1 MRKTARG
8 ITIVSLVVTII
19 LLLILS
25 TVSIQGITKTGLF
38 EKANMAKLE
47 NKRGQITE
55 WLNLKLYE
63 TQSENYNKTA
73 KEIIELTRQNVEKD
87 KSQLEKMGKNVNIDS
102 EISTE
107 EDGEQVGP
115 YFYVIVDK
123 DIYKVSMEEQ
133 KFIGEDGK
141 LLPVIK
147 LISISNTSN
156 SITVKVRT
164 SRNEG
169 GKLKYYIKEY
179 DASDYTLVKELEDET
194 YTYEGLKQGVKYSV
208 KIVAEN
214 TNKLTSEVV
223 GEQTTG
229 TVIDLKEGDLEFTS
243 EPSTWTNTNVKVTV
257 KANVDTKGYKL
268 QTSKDGKKWD
278 NTTTQICS
286 TNGYVYARLWDGTN
300 YGGTATGNVENIDKT
315 KPQVGSAT
323 ATTNSITINA
333 TDEASGII
341 GYALTTTNT
350 EPTEFTVVSN
360 RESLEVTV
368 EKQKQETTYY
378 VWVKDQAGNIS
389 EGKTVTTGTVTDL
402 TAANVKFTYSP
413 SGWTNKDVT
422 ATASTTVT
430 GFTIQTS
437 KDGSNW
443 SSTATQTYSSNGK
456 IYARLWDGTNY
467 GATATGNFTNID
479 KTKPVVTGATAT
491 TNKIAITATD
501 EASGIIGYAVTTSNT
516 EPSSFTDV
524 ASTKTLSVEPT
535 GYKQGTT
542 YYVWVKDQAGNVS
555 ASKSTA
561 TGKVTDLTAA
571 NVKFTYSPSG
581 WTNKDVTATAS
592 TTVTGFTIQTSKD
605 GSNWSSTATQT
616 YSSNGKIYA
625 RLWDGTNFGATA
637 TGNFTNIDKTKPVVT
652 GATATTNKIAITATD
667 EASGIIG
674 YAVTT
679 SNTAPSSFTG
689 VTNTKSLSVAPT
701 GYKQGTTYYVWVKD
715 QAGNVSASK
724 STATGKVTDLTAA
737 NVKFTYNPSGWT
749 NKDVT
754 ATASTTVT
762 GYTLQTS
769 KDGKIWE
776 SKATQTYSSNGTIY
790 ARLWDGTNY
799 GATATG
805 NFTNIDKTKP
815 VVTGATATTN
825 KIAITATDEA
835 SGIIG
840 YAVTT
845 SNTAPSSFT
854 GVTNTKSLSVAPTGY
869 KQGTTYYVWVKD
881 QAGNVSAS
889 KSTATGK
896 VTDLTA
902 ANVKFT
908 YNPSGW
914 TNKDV
919 TATASTTV
927 TGFTIQTSKD
937 GSNWSSTATQTYS
950 SNGKIYARLWDGT
963 NFGATATGNFTNIDK
978 TKPVVTG
985 ATATTNKIAITAT
998 DEASGII
1005 GYAVTTS
1012 NTAPSSFT
1020 GVKNTKSLSVA
1031 PTGYKQGTTYY
1042 VWVKDQAGNVSA
1054 SKSTATGKVTDL
1066 TAANVKFT
1074 YSPSGWTNKDVTAT
1088 ASTTVT
1094 GFTIQTSTNGQDW
1107 ANVATRTYSNN
1118 GQIYARLTDGT
1129 NYGGVATGSITNIDK
1144 TAPTYSYVEIKNVNI
1159 RGYDVYVYGVTDAG
1173 SGVNRIQF
1181 PTWTDTNGQDDIQQN
1196 WEVNQKATGVRQAD
1210 GTTWVY
1216 HVDIG
1221 SHNNETGAYTTHIY
1235 IYDNLENYVAM
1246 GYTAK
1251 VPTAIYGTEIQNS
1264 YGTLYTT
1271 DYPTGNIPQSAMDKY
1286 NAGNYDRGYYLL
1298 TQTPSEL
1305 ISQNTSGK
1313 GYAYVYSGD
1322 NKYNFTEQVSN
1333 RWIGIH
1339 FHGTEWTT
1347 AMNISNVKIYFSD
1360 NTSYTIREAVNQGY
1374 IEPLVICESMH
1385 AYAEYTIWTN
1395 ILNILDGNATSTNN
1409 YPDGLLMFKVKERA
1423 NITAIS
1429 FYTNKDWSTSYADG
1443 LRVYK
1448 YYDGFEIFTQ
1458 PIS

>member
-73 KEIIELTRQNVEKD
+73 REIIELTRQNVEKD

-194 YTYEGLKQGVKYSV
+194 YTYEGLKQGIKYSV

-214 TNKLTSEVV
+214 ANKLTSEVV

-257 KANVDTKGYKL
+257 KANIDTKGYKL

-341 GYALTTTNT
+341 GYA
-350 EPTEFTVVSN
+350 
-360 RESLEVTV
+360 
-368 EKQKQETTYY
+368 
-378 VWVKDQAGNIS
+378 IS
-389 EGKTVTTGTVTDL
+389 
-402 TAANVKFTYSP
+402 
-413 SGWTNKDVT
+413 
-422 ATASTTVT
+422 
-430 GFTIQTS
+430 
-437 KDGSNW
+437 
-443 SSTATQTYSSNGK
+443 
-456 IYARLWDGTNY
+456 
-467 GATATGNFTNID
+467 
-479 KTKPVVTGATAT
+479 
-491 TNKIAITATD
+491 
-501 EASGIIGYAVTTSNT
+501 TSNT
-516 EPSSFTDV
+516 TPSSFTDV
-524 ASTKTLSVEPT
+524 TNTKTLSVAPT

-542 YYVWVKDQAGNVS
+542 YYVWVKDEAGNISDV
-555 ASKSTA
+555 KSTA

-592 TTVTGFTIQTSKD
+592 TTITGFTLQTSKD
-605 GSNWSSTATQT
+605 GQTWESKATQT

-724 STATGKVTDLTAA
+724 STATGKVTDLTSA
-737 NVKFTYNPSGWT
+737 NVKFKYSPSGWT
-749 NKDVT
+749 NTDVT
-754 ATASTTVT
+754 ATASTTIT

-769 KDGKIWE
+769 KDGETWE

-790 ARLWDGTNY
+790 ARLWDGTNF
-799 GATATG
+799 GGTATG
-805 NFTNIDKTKP
+805 NFTNIDKAAPTVSTALKTTSSGTNSVALSIGVTDTNSGLGKIDWYYGTTNNPTTKAGTTP
-815 VVTGATATTN
+815 VTAMNTSATGPTTAQTKTYTVTGLAT
-825 KIAITATDEA
+825 
-835 SGIIG
+835 
-840 YAVTT
+840 
-845 SNTAPSSFT
+845 
-854 GVTNTKSLSVAPTGY
+854 
-869 KQGTTYYVWVKD
+869 GTTYYFKAIVYDV
-881 QAGNVSAS
+881 AGNQVSSTVISAKTNVAS
-889 KSTATGK
+889 KDIGDEVTVGGEQFYVLNWDNNLNTVDLISKYNLNTEGTAQQNAAYET
-896 VTDLTA
+896 TA
-902 ANVKFT
+902 CEF
-908 YNPSGW
+908 
-914 TNKDV
+914 
-919 TATASTTV
+919 
-927 TGFTIQTSKD
+927 
-937 GSNWSSTATQTYS
+937 SSTNYWS
-950 SNGKIYARLWDGT
+950 
-963 NFGATATGNFTNIDK
+963 
-978 TKPVVTG
+978 
-985 ATATTNKIAITAT
+985 
-998 DEASGII
+998 
-1005 GYAVTTS
+1005 
-1012 NTAPSSFT
+1012 SSFT
-1020 GVKNTKSLSVA
+1020 SDPFNLNDFIGYKATDAIGKAKSYGRSKGAVSSRLLSYEEADALKSKASSNTKIDTMLWGKANSANGFLAYWLGSA
-1031 PTGYKQGTTYY
+1031 SNTNY
-1042 VWVKDQAGNVSA
+1042 VWYVYGNFGSLYNYNYN
-1054 SKSTATGKVTDL
+1054 SS
-1066 TAANVKFT
+1066 
-1074 YSPSGWTNKDVTAT
+1074 
-1088 ASTTVT
+1088 
-1094 GFTIQTSTNGQDW
+1094 
-1107 ANVATRTYSNN
+1107 
-1118 GQIYARLTDGT
+1118 
-1129 NYGGVATGSITNIDK
+1129 YGGVRPVITVLK
-1144 TAPTYSYVEIKNVNI
+1144 SK
-1159 RGYDVYVYGVTDAG
+1159 
-1173 SGVNRIQF
+1173 
-1181 PTWTDTNGQDDIQQN
+1181 
-1196 WEVNQKATGVRQAD
+1196 
-1210 GTTWVY
+1210 
-1216 HVDIG
+1216 
-1221 SHNNETGAYTTHIY
+1221 
-1235 IYDNLENYVAM
+1235 
-1246 GYTAK
+1246 
-1251 VPTAIYGTEIQNS
+1251 
-1264 YGTLYTT
+1264 
-1271 DYPTGNIPQSAMDKY
+1271 
-1286 NAGNYDRGYYLL
+1286 
-1298 TQTPSEL
+1298 
-1305 ISQNTSGK
+1305 IS
-1313 GYAYVYSGD
+1313 
-1322 NKYNFTEQVSN
+1322 
-1333 RWIGIH
+1333 
-1339 FHGTEWTT
+1339 
-1347 AMNISNVKIYFSD
+1347 
-1360 NTSYTIREAVNQGY
+1360 
-1374 IEPLVICESMH
+1374 
-1385 AYAEYTIWTN
+1385 
-1395 ILNILDGNATSTNN
+1395 
-1409 YPDGLLMFKVKERA
+1409 
-1423 NITAIS
+1423 
-1429 FYTNKDWSTSYADG
+1429 
-1443 LRVYK
+1443 
-1448 YYDGFEIFTQ
+1448 
-1458 PIS
+1458 

>member
-25 TVSIQGITKTGLF
+25 TVSIQGITQTGLF

-73 KEIIELTRQNVEKD
+73 REIIELTRQNVEKD

-156 SITVKVRT
+156 SITVKIRT

-179 DASDYTLVKELEDET
+179 DASDYTLVKESEDET
-194 YTYEGLKQGVKYSV
+194 YTYEGLKQGIKYSV

-214 TNKLTSEVV
+214 ANKLTSEVV

-257 KANVDTKGYKL
+257 KANIDTKGYKL

-323 ATTNSITINA
+323 ATTNSIAINA

-341 GYALTTTNT
+341 GYAISTSNTTPSNFTDVT
-350 EPTEFTVVSN
+350 KTKTLSVEPTGY
-360 RESLEVTV
+360 
-368 EKQKQETTYY
+368 KQGTTYY
-378 VWVKDQAGNIS
+378 VWVKDEAGNIS
-389 EGKTVTTGTVTDL
+389 DVKSTATGKVTDL

-422 ATASTTVT
+422 VTATASTTVT
-430 GFTIQTS
+430 GFTLQTS
-437 KDGSNW
+437 KDGQTWESK
-443 SSTATQTYSSNGK
+443 ATQTYSSNGK
-456 IYARLWDGTNY
+456 IYARLWDGTNF
-467 GATATGNFTNID
+467 GGTATGNFTNID

-501 EASGIIGYAVTTSNT
+501 EASGIIGYAISTSNT
-516 EPSSFTDV
+516 TPSSFTDV
-524 ASTKTLSVEPT
+524 TKTKTLSVEPI

-542 YYVWVKDQAGNVS
+542 YYVWVKDEAGNISDV
-555 ASKSTA
+555 KSTA

-592 TTVTGFTIQTSKD
+592 TTVTGFTLQTSKD

-625 RLWDGTNFGATA
+625 RLWDGTNFGGTA

-689 VTNTKSLSVAPT
+689 VASTKSLSVAPT

-724 STATGKVTDLTAA
+724 STATGKVTDLTSA
-737 NVKFTYNPSGWT
+737 NVKFKYSPSGWT
-749 NKDVT
+749 NTDVT
-754 ATASTTVT
+754 ATASTTIT

-769 KDGKIWE
+769 KDGETWE

-790 ARLWDGTNY
+790 ARLWDGTNF
-799 GATATG
+799 GGTATG
-805 NFTNIDKTKP
+805 NFTNIDKAAPTVSTALKTTSSGTNSVALSIGVTDTNSGLGKIDWYYGTTNNPTTKAGTTP
-815 VVTGATATTN
+815 VTAMNTSATGPTTAQTKTYTVTGLAT
-825 KIAITATDEA
+825 
-835 SGIIG
+835 
-840 YAVTT
+840 
-845 SNTAPSSFT
+845 
-854 GVTNTKSLSVAPTGY
+854 
-869 KQGTTYYVWVKD
+869 GTTYYFKAIVYDV
-881 QAGNVSAS
+881 AGNQVSSTVISAKTNVAS
-889 KSTATGK
+889 KDIGDEVTVGGEQFYVLNWDNNLNTVDLISKYNLNTEGTAQQNAAYET
-896 VTDLTA
+896 TA
-902 ANVKFT
+902 CEF
-908 YNPSGW
+908 
-914 TNKDV
+914 
-919 TATASTTV
+919 
-927 TGFTIQTSKD
+927 
-937 GSNWSSTATQTYS
+937 SSTNYWS
-950 SNGKIYARLWDGT
+950 
-963 NFGATATGNFTNIDK
+963 
-978 TKPVVTG
+978 
-985 ATATTNKIAITAT
+985 
-998 DEASGII
+998 
-1005 GYAVTTS
+1005 
-1012 NTAPSSFT
+1012 SSFT
-1020 GVKNTKSLSVA
+1020 SDPFNLNDFIGYKATDAIGKAKSYGRSKGAVSSRLLSYEEADALKSKASSNTKIDTMLWGKANSANGFLAYWLGSA
-1031 PTGYKQGTTYY
+1031 SNTNY
-1042 VWVKDQAGNVSA
+1042 VWYVYGNFGSLYNYNYN
-1054 SKSTATGKVTDL
+1054 SS
-1066 TAANVKFT
+1066 
-1074 YSPSGWTNKDVTAT
+1074 
-1088 ASTTVT
+1088 
-1094 GFTIQTSTNGQDW
+1094 
-1107 ANVATRTYSNN
+1107 
-1118 GQIYARLTDGT
+1118 
-1129 NYGGVATGSITNIDK
+1129 YGGVRPVITVLK
-1144 TAPTYSYVEIKNVNI
+1144 SK
-1159 RGYDVYVYGVTDAG
+1159 
-1173 SGVNRIQF
+1173 
-1181 PTWTDTNGQDDIQQN
+1181 
-1196 WEVNQKATGVRQAD
+1196 
-1210 GTTWVY
+1210 
-1216 HVDIG
+1216 
-1221 SHNNETGAYTTHIY
+1221 
-1235 IYDNLENYVAM
+1235 
-1246 GYTAK
+1246 
-1251 VPTAIYGTEIQNS
+1251 
-1264 YGTLYTT
+1264 
-1271 DYPTGNIPQSAMDKY
+1271 
-1286 NAGNYDRGYYLL
+1286 
-1298 TQTPSEL
+1298 
-1305 ISQNTSGK
+1305 IS
-1313 GYAYVYSGD
+1313 
-1322 NKYNFTEQVSN
+1322 
-1333 RWIGIH
+1333 
-1339 FHGTEWTT
+1339 
-1347 AMNISNVKIYFSD
+1347 
-1360 NTSYTIREAVNQGY
+1360 
-1374 IEPLVICESMH
+1374 
-1385 AYAEYTIWTN
+1385 
-1395 ILNILDGNATSTNN
+1395 
-1409 YPDGLLMFKVKERA
+1409 
-1423 NITAIS
+1423 
-1429 FYTNKDWSTSYADG
+1429 
-1443 LRVYK
+1443 
-1448 YYDGFEIFTQ
+1448 
-1458 PIS
+1458 

>member
-25 TVSIQGITKTGLF
+25 TVSIQGITQTGLF

-73 KEIIELTRQNVEKD
+73 REIIELTRQNVEKD

-156 SITVKVRT
+156 SITVKIRT

-179 DASDYTLVKELEDET
+179 DASDYTLVKESEDET
-194 YTYEGLKQGVKYSV
+194 YTYEGLKQGIKYSV

-214 TNKLTSEVV
+214 ANKLTSEVV

-257 KANVDTKGYKL
+257 KANIDTKGYKL

-323 ATTNSITINA
+323 ATTNSIAINA

-341 GYALTTTNT
+341 GYA
-350 EPTEFTVVSN
+350 
-360 RESLEVTV
+360 
-368 EKQKQETTYY
+368 
-378 VWVKDQAGNIS
+378 IS
-389 EGKTVTTGTVTDL
+389 
-402 TAANVKFTYSP
+402 
-413 SGWTNKDVT
+413 
-422 ATASTTVT
+422 
-430 GFTIQTS
+430 
-437 KDGSNW
+437 
-443 SSTATQTYSSNGK
+443 
-456 IYARLWDGTNY
+456 
-467 GATATGNFTNID
+467 
-479 KTKPVVTGATAT
+479 
-491 TNKIAITATD
+491 
-501 EASGIIGYAVTTSNT
+501 TSNT
-516 EPSSFTDV
+516 TPSNFTDV
-524 ASTKTLSVEPT
+524 TKTKTLSVEPT

-542 YYVWVKDQAGNVS
+542 YYVWVKDEAGNISDV
-555 ASKSTA
+555 KSTA

-581 WTNKDVTATAS
+581 WTNKDVTVTATAS
-592 TTVTGFTIQTSKD
+592 TTVTGFTLQTSKD
-605 GSNWSSTATQT
+605 GQTWESKATQT

-625 RLWDGTNFGATA
+625 RLWDGTNFGGTA

-689 VTNTKSLSVAPT
+689 VASTKSLSVAPT

-715 QAGNVSASK
+715 EAGNISDVK

-737 NVKFTYNPSGWT
+737 NVKFTYSPSGWT

-762 GYTLQTS
+762 GFTLQTS
-769 KDGKIWE
+769 KDGSNW
-776 SKATQTYSSNGTIY
+776 SSTATQTYSSNGKIY
-790 ARLWDGTNY
+790 ARLWDGTNF
-799 GATATG
+799 GGTATG

-854 GVTNTKSLSVAPTGY
+854 GVASTKSLSVAPTGY

-881 QAGNVSAS
+881 EAGNISDV

-908 YNPSGW
+908 YSPSGW

-927 TGFTIQTSKD
+927 TGFTLQTSKD

-963 NFGATATGNFTNIDK
+963 NFGGTATGNFTNIDK

-1020 GVKNTKSLSVA
+1020 GVASTKSLSVA

-1066 TAANVKFT
+1066 TSANVKFK
-1074 YSPSGWTNKDVTAT
+1074 YSPSGWTNTDVTAT
-1088 ASTTVT
+1088 ASTTIT
-1094 GFTIQTSTNGQDW
+1094 GYTLQTSKDGETW
-1107 ANVATRTYSNN
+1107 ESKATQTYSSN
-1118 GQIYARLTDGT
+1118 GTIYARLWDGT
-1129 NYGGVATGSITNIDK
+1129 NFGGTATGNFTNIDK
-1144 TAPTYSYVEIKNVNI
+1144 AAPTVSTALKTTSSGTNSVALSIGVTDTNSGLGKIDWYYGTTNNPTTKAGTTPVTAMNTSATGPTTAQTKTYTVTGLATGTTYYFKAIV
-1159 RGYDVYVYGVTDAG
+1159 YDVAGNQVSSTVISAKTNVASKDIGDEVTVGGEQFYVLNWDNNLNTVDLISKYNLNTEGTAQQNAAYETTACEFSSTNYWSSSFTSDPFNLNDFIGYKATDAIGKAKSYGRSKGAVSSRLLSYEEADALKSKASSNTKIDTMLWGKANSANGFLAYWLGSASNTNYVWYVYGNFG
-1173 SGVNRIQF
+1173 SLYNYNYNSSYG
-1181 PTWTDTNGQDDIQQN
+1181 
-1196 WEVNQKATGVRQAD
+1196 GVRPVI
-1210 GTTWVY
+1210 TVLK
-1216 HVDIG
+1216 
-1221 SHNNETGAYTTHIY
+1221 S
-1235 IYDNLENYVAM
+1235 
-1246 GYTAK
+1246 K
-1251 VPTAIYGTEIQNS
+1251 
-1264 YGTLYTT
+1264 
-1271 DYPTGNIPQSAMDKY
+1271 
-1286 NAGNYDRGYYLL
+1286 
-1298 TQTPSEL
+1298 
-1305 ISQNTSGK
+1305 IS
-1313 GYAYVYSGD
+1313 
-1322 NKYNFTEQVSN
+1322 
-1333 RWIGIH
+1333 
-1339 FHGTEWTT
+1339 
-1347 AMNISNVKIYFSD
+1347 
-1360 NTSYTIREAVNQGY
+1360 
-1374 IEPLVICESMH
+1374 
-1385 AYAEYTIWTN
+1385 
-1395 ILNILDGNATSTNN
+1395 
-1409 YPDGLLMFKVKERA
+1409 
-1423 NITAIS
+1423 
-1429 FYTNKDWSTSYADG
+1429 
-1443 LRVYK
+1443 
-1448 YYDGFEIFTQ
+1448 
-1458 PIS
+1458 

>member
-1 MRKTARG
+1 MIYMLNSNEEKIRKSKNNVRLKNTSNG

-63 TQSENYNKTA
+63 TQSESYNKTA
-73 KEIIELTRQNVEKD
+73 REIIELTRQNVEKD

-156 SITVKVRT
+156 SITVKIRT

-214 TNKLTSEVV
+214 ANKLTSEVV

-257 KANVDTKGYKL
+257 KANIDTKGYKL

-323 ATTNSITINA
+323 ATTNSIAINA

-360 RESLEVTV
+360 KESLEVTV

-389 EGKTVTTGTVTDL
+389 EGKTVTTG
-402 TAANVKFTYSP
+402 
-413 SGWTNKDVT
+413 
-422 ATASTTVT
+422 
-430 GFTIQTS
+430 
-437 KDGSNW
+437 
-443 SSTATQTYSSNGK
+443 
-456 IYARLWDGTNY
+456 
-467 GATATGNFTNID
+467 
-479 KTKPVVTGATAT
+479 
-491 TNKIAITATD
+491 
-501 EASGIIGYAVTTSNT
+501 
-516 EPSSFTDV
+516 
-524 ASTKTLSVEPT
+524 
-535 GYKQGTT
+535 
-542 YYVWVKDQAGNVS
+542 
-555 ASKSTA
+555 
-561 TGKVTDLTAA
+561 KVTDLTAA

-592 TTVTGFTIQTSKD
+592 TTITGFTLQTSKD
-605 GSNWSSTATQT
+605 GQTWESKATQT

-679 SNTAPSSFTG
+679 SNTAPSSFTD
-689 VTNTKSLSVAPT
+689 VASTKTLSVAPT

-737 NVKFTYNPSGWT
+737 NVKFTYSPSGWT

-754 ATASTTVT
+754 ATASTTIT
-762 GYTLQTS
+762 GFTLQTS
-769 KDGKIWE
+769 KDGQTWE
-776 SKATQTYSSNGTIY
+776 SK
-790 ARLWDGTNY
+790 
-799 GATATG
+799 
-805 NFTNIDKTKP
+805 
-815 VVTGATATTN
+815 
-825 KIAITATDEA
+825 
-835 SGIIG
+835 
-840 YAVTT
+840 
-845 SNTAPSSFT
+845 
-854 GVTNTKSLSVAPTGY
+854 
-869 KQGTTYYVWVKD
+869 
-881 QAGNVSAS
+881 
-889 KSTATGK
+889 
-896 VTDLTA
+896 
-902 ANVKFT
+902 
-908 YNPSGW
+908 
-914 TNKDV
+914 
-919 TATASTTV
+919 
-927 TGFTIQTSKD
+927 
-937 GSNWSSTATQTYS
+937 ATQTYS

-1020 GVKNTKSLSVA
+1020 DVASTKTLSVA

-1094 GFTIQTSTNGQDW
+1094 GFTLQTSKDGQTW
-1107 ANVATRTYSNN
+1107 ESKATQTYSSN
-1118 GQIYARLTDGT
+1118 GKIYARLWDGT
-1129 NYGGVATGSITNIDK
+1129 NFGATATGNFTNIDK
-1144 TAPTYSYVEIKNVNI
+1144 TKPVVSTALKTTSSGTNSVALSI
-1159 RGYDVYVYGVTDAG
+1159 GVTDTN
-1173 SGVNRIQF
+1173 SGLGKIE
-1181 PTWTDTNGQDDIQQN
+1181 WYY
-1196 WEVNQKATGVRQAD
+1196 
-1210 GTTWVY
+1210 GTTNNPTTKAGTTS
-1216 HVDIG
+1216 ITAM
-1221 SHNNETGAYTTHIY
+1221 NTNETGPTTAQTKTYTVSGLTAGTTY
-1235 IYDNLENYVAM
+1235 YFKAVVYDVAGNQVLSPIISVKTIVNSKEIGDEVTVGGEQFYVLNWDDNSDTVDLISKYNLNQAGTAQQDASYDYTSCVFSSTNYWSSSFTSSPFDLNYFG
-1246 GYTAK
+1246 GYMDTDAIGKAK
-1251 VPTAIYGTEIQNS
+1251 S
-1264 YGTLYTT
+1264 YGKSKGAVSSRLLSYEEANALKAKKDSNTKIDAMYRGTANTANGYLTYWL
-1271 DYPTGNIPQSAMDKY
+1271 GSA
-1286 NAGNYDRGYYLL
+1286 
-1298 TQTPSEL
+1298 
-1305 ISQNTSGK
+1305 
-1313 GYAYVYSGD
+1313 
-1322 NKYNFTEQVSN
+1322 
-1333 RWIGIH
+1333 
-1339 FHGTEWTT
+1339 
-1347 AMNISNVKIYFSD
+1347 
-1360 NTSYTIREAVNQGY
+1360 SYTDIVWYVNGNNGGVNDFFSSGSDY
-1374 IEPLVICESMH
+1374 YGNSCNCGVRPVI
-1385 AYAEYTIWTN
+1385 TI
-1395 ILNILDGNATSTNN
+1395 LKS
-1409 YPDGLLMFKVKERA
+1409 K
-1423 NITAIS
+1423 IS
-1429 FYTNKDWSTSYADG
+1429 
-1443 LRVYK
+1443 
-1448 YYDGFEIFTQ
+1448 
-1458 PIS
+1458 